1 VMKNSVTVGIT
12 MVLAIILSLYLTIA
26 FAETGSA
33 DFIKSMITM
42 NPTKNTTNM
51 SQDITVLENTTDKSK
66 SETNA
71 TINST
76 NLAILMST
84 TNNQINATQI
94 NATQNTTNE
103 GKKIES
109 EVRKQVKE
117 MQRDTENVSKGNANE
132 VKSAL
137 SNSSY

>member
-1 VMKNSVTVGIT
+1 MKNSGTVGII
-12 MVLAIILSLYLTIA
+12 MVLAIILSFYLSVA

-51 SQDITVLENTTDKSK
+51 SQNITVLENTTDKSK

-71 TINST
+71 TLNST
-76 NLAILMST
+76 NLAILKST
-84 TNNQINATQI
+84 TNNQI

-103 GKKIES
+103 GKQIES